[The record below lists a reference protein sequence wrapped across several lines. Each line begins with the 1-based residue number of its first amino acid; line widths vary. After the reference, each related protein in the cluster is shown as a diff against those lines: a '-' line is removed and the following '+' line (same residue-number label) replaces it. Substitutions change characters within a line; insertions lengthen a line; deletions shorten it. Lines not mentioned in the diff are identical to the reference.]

1 MTTALSDIGTKIHS
15 SIQPLFSAQAGFF
28 GWLVRF
34 FLPPLGKWRE
44 KRRKKWRR
52 KIARQVTDLQGGQEH
67 H

>member
-44 KRRKKWRR
+44 KRRKKME
-52 KIARQVTDLQGGQEH
+52 KKK
-67 H
+67 